1 VNRRCFI
8 VLACLALRLPAVAQE
23 PFTDAEQQRSAFQ
36 VMLSAELKNIYQLID
51 NPEERAKW
59 ETRYW
64 KMLDPTPHTE
74 YNEFYDEYL
83 RRFSFAQK
91 HFSNVIKP
99 LLLDDRGTYYL
110 KYGEPDDRVISVGLG
125 KAYKDNETWAYYR
138 LNLFIDF
145 VDEFG
150 YGYREA
156 HSLLD
161 AVESG
166 PVNQKA
172 LVAAD
177 LYSERE
183 ELHQQYQ
190 NFRDVKSALSS
201 GAAQSV
207 FFQHAREMDSEKK
220 LVLETIPPV
229 RYNFDYGKKQLDA
242 RIASCLF
249 RGENGGSRLE
259 LYYSMLLNQLGF
271 EPGEQVPF
279 ETLVEKRVTFMN
291 ENFEII
297 RGHQETL
304 KLAARSQQ
312 EIDKRIYIN
321 QHNENLLPGLYN
333 LALQLDNEAGGRL
346 AILTAQVNVRDFSGD
361 SLQMSDI
368 QLAARISEGA
378 AQARNLK
385 PNNIL
390 VAPYLG
396 HIVNKSLPMN
406 IYFEVYNLSLDKS
419 GQARFSV
426 SYKVNSVTVDKNS
439 WPSLVQFISHL
450 VGGDRKETIGSSFE
464 TEGKGEFQQIYLTID
479 FSKFPTGPS
488 QLTVKVTDLQNGK
501 TAAGEKRFIL
511 K

>member
-1 VNRRCFI
+1 MNLRCFI
-8 VLACLALRLPAVAQE
+8 TLACLALSLSANAQE
-23 PFTDAEQQRSAFQ
+23 LFTNAGQQSAAFEA
-36 VMLSAELKNIYQLID
+36 MLSVELKKIYQLIHA
-51 NPEERAKW
+51 PEEKAKW
-59 ETRYW
+59 EAKYW

-91 HFSNVIKP
+91 HFSNIIKP
-99 LLLDDRGTYYL
+99 LLLDDRGKYYL
-110 KYGEPDDRVISVGLG
+110 KYGEPDDRVSSVGLG

-166 PVNQKA
+166 PVNQKT
-172 LVAAD
+172 LVAAE

-183 ELHQQYQ
+183 ELHQRYQ
-190 NFRDVKSALSS
+190 NFRDVRSSLSP
-201 GAAQSV
+201 GAAQTV

-220 LVLETIPPV
+220 LVLESIPPV
-229 RYNFDYGKKQLDA
+229 RYDFDYGKKQLDA
-242 RIASCLF
+242 RIASCIF
-249 RGENGGSRLE
+249 RGENGRSRME
-259 LYYSMLLNQLGF
+259 LYYSLPLNQLGF
-271 EPGEQVPF
+271 EPGGQMPF
-279 ETLVEKRVTFMN
+279 ETLVEKRVTFMDA
-291 ENFEII
+291 NFDVVA
-297 RGHQETL
+297 GHQETL

-321 QHNENLLPGLYN
+321 QHNENLLPGTYN
-333 LALQLDNEAGGRL
+333 FALQLDNETGGRL

-361 SLQMSDI
+361 SLRMSDI
-368 QLAARISEGA
+368 QLAARISEGSS
-378 AQARNLK
+378 QPRNLK

-390 VAPYLG
+390 VVPHLG
-396 HIVNKSLPMN
+396 HIVNKSIPMN
-406 IYFEVYNLSLDKS
+406 IYFEVYNLTLDDS

-426 SYKVNSVTVDKNS
+426 AYEVNSVIVDKNS
-439 WPSLVQFISHL
+439 WASLVQFFSHL
-450 VGGDRKETIGSSFE
+450 VGGDKKETIGSSFE
-464 TEGKGEFQQIYLTID
+464 TAGMGEFQQIYLTID
-479 FSKFPTGPS
+479 FSKFPLGPS
-488 QLTVKVTDLQNGK
+488 QLVVKVTDVQNGK
-501 TAAGEKRFIL
+501 TAVGEKRFIL